1 MMNLI
6 DLPTGPDSPHI
17 VNCVIEISKDT
28 GVKYEYDE
36 EFHFFKLDR
45 SLISSMN
52 YPASYGFLPS
62 TLGQDGDAL
71 DILVYMTEPLLTGTV
86 AECRVLGCLDMT
98 DGGKKDYKLIGVP
111 SFNKH
116 PYNDIFDL
124 DPMFLKVTKN
134 FFQHYKELE
143 GKHVE
148 IGEWLGADYAK
159 EVIISGQQR
168 FIDHKEGKE
177 VDI

>member
-1 MMNLI
+1 MNLI
-6 DLPTGPDSPHI
+6 DLPTGPDCPHI
-17 VNCVIEISKDT
+17 VNCVVEIAKDT

-36 EFHFFKLDR
+36 EFHYFKLDR
-45 SLISSMN
+45 SLITSMN

-71 DILVYMTEPLLTGTV
+71 DMLVYMTEPLLTGTV
-86 AECRVLGCLDMT
+86 AEVRVLGCLDMT

-111 SFNKH
+111 TFNKH
-116 PYNDIFDL
+116 KYDDIFDL

-143 GKHVE
+143 GKHVI
-148 IGEWLGADYAK
+148 IGEWLGTDYAK
-159 EVIISGQQR
+159 DVIRRGQKR
-168 FIDHKEGKE
+168 FTAHKNGEQT
-177 VDI
+177 DL